1 MRYRKDSPRDSAFFR
16 DSSWLTVSP
25 PSGFNR
31 PQKHRLRMVTSGH
44 VLSTCAVGAQ
54 HEGIDNLRPHRR
66 SPSRRRT
73 NRLDLRTRI
82 GKIHGDP
89 RMHRTQRLDMDAH
102 LGMIGVG
109 RHPIG
114 KPPLSADTSP
124 MRDQIAMLLVL
135 FETQPRLPSPHSRPS
150 RFPRKC
156 APVNSSPQ

>member
-1 MRYRKDSPRDSAFFR
+1 LNVFNAAAVFGDYRMDGD
-16 DSSWLTVSP
+16 
-25 PSGFNR
+25 PSYILLYYPLN
-31 PQKHRLRMVTSGH
+31 M
-44 VLSTCAVGAQ
+44 A
-54 HEGIDNLRPHRR
+54 E
-66 SPSRRRT
+66 
-73 NRLDLRTRI
+73 DLR

-102 LGMIGVG
+102 LGMIRVG